1 MRGLMFALVAMILS
15 TPAVASPPVFVA
27 IIIDDV
33 GNNLTL
39 GERAI
44 ALPGQVTYS
53 VLPFT
58 PFGPDLARRAHGAG
72 KEVMLHEPM
81 ANISGTSPGPGALT
95 IALSHGEFVRRFES
109 ALNDVPFVS
118 GVNNHEGSFLTQQ
131 SLQMNWLMAEIRKR
145 QLYFIDS
152 RTTPRTIALR
162 VARQNEVKSSKR
174 NVFLDDVLTFYAID
188 HQFREL
194 IRIAHEDGTAIA
206 IGHPHAL
213 TLQYLAM
220 AIPQLQAAGVHI
232 IPASSLIAL
241 QQYSQLQY
249 ASGQTP
255 GGSLPR

>member
-1 MRGLMFALVAMILS
+1 MRGLLLALVTLILS
-15 TPAVASPPVFVA
+15 APAFASSPVFVA
-27 IIIDDV
+27 IVIDDV
-33 GNNLTL
+33 GNSQAL

-95 IALSHGEFVRRFES
+95 TELSHREFVQQFEA
-109 ALNDVPFVS
+109 ALNDIPFVS

-131 SLQMNWLMAEIRKR
+131 SLQMNWLMTEIRKR

-162 VARQNEVKSSKR
+162 IARQNDVRSSRR

-220 AIPQLQAAGVHI
+220 AIPQLEAAGVHI
-232 IPASSLIAL
+232 IPASTLIAL
-241 QQYSQLQY
+241 QHYGRLQY
-249 ASGQTP
+249 ASEQTP
-255 GGSLPR
+255 GGSLRR